1 MRRMRP
7 LSERLRED
15 MISARVVIFCLSDDQ
30 RYSMLEEFRGRVK
43 PRIERE
49 VEVGGELGIV
59 GKDRGGEQKGHLAAH
74 LEELG
79 KKNQVNY

>member
-49 VEVGGELGIV
+49 VEMGGELGIF
-59 GKDRGGEQKGHLAAH
+59 GKDRGDKGRIEDL
-74 LEELG
+74 
-79 KKNQVNY
+79 